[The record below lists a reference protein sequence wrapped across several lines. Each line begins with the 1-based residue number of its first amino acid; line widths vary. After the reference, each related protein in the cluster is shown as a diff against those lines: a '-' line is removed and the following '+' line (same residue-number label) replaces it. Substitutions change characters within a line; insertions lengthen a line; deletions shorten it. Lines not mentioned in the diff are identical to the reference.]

1 MSQLARVFNIADVEE
16 QARGRLPRGIY
27 EFIARGA
34 EDDEAI
40 KNNREA
46 FRRLKLQTNV
56 LVDVSPRSTETVLF
70 GRTQAMP
77 LAIAP
82 TGAAGL
88 VWCQGELE
96 LARAAAAAKIP
107 FTLATRAMTSIEDI
121 AEKAGGMLWF
131 QLYLW
136 ADRTLSFQMVERA
149 KTAGFE
155 ALLVTVDVPVDPNRE
170 FNRRNGFALPFKP
183 AGRALYDILA
193 HPHWLLN
200 VMGRYMMTTGMPR
213 YEHQGDRARIT
224 QGGGPRASMCQDN
237 VTWEDIR
244 ELRRRWPRI
253 LMVKGIL
260 SAEDARRAVGCGAD
274 AVVVSNHGGRC
285 LDAAVAPMDVLPDIV
300 DAVGHRAT
308 VLVDSGVRRGSDIV
322 KALALGA
329 SAVLSGRPTLY
340 GLSLAGQTGARK
352 VLSIFHDEMLTAM
365 GQVGR
370 PTTGELAPDIVHGA
384 RARIVHVTEDPIR
397 APMALEKA

>member
-1 MSQLARVFNIADVEE
+1 MSQLSRVFNIADVEE
-16 QARGRLPRGIY
+16 QARRRLPRGIY

-40 KNNREA
+40 RNNREA
-46 FRRLKLQTNV
+46 FRRLKLRTNV
-56 LVDVSPRSTETVLF
+56 LVDVSGRSTETVLF
-70 GRTQAMP
+70 GRTQSMP

-88 VWCQGELE
+88 VWCHGELE
-96 LARAAAAAKIP
+96 LARAAAAARVP
-107 FTLATRAMTSIEDI
+107 FTLATRSLTSIEDI
-121 AEKAGGMLWF
+121 AAKAGGMLWF

-136 ADRTLSFQMVERA
+136 ADRALSFQLVERA
-149 KTAGFE
+149 KAAGFE

-183 AGRALYDILA
+183 AGRALCDILA

-200 VMGRYMMTTGMPR
+200 VMGRYLATTGMPR
-213 YEHQGDRARIT
+213 YENQGDRERIT
-224 QGGGPRASMCQDN
+224 QGGKPRGSMCQDN
-237 VTWEDIR
+237 LTWDDIR
-244 ELRRRWPRI
+244 ELRHRWPRT

-260 SAEDARRAVGCGAD
+260 SAEDARRAVACGAD

-285 LDAAVAPMDVLPDIV
+285 LDAAVAPIDVLPDIV

-308 VLVDSGVRRGSDIV
+308 VLVDSGVRRGTDIV

-340 GLSLAGQTGARK
+340 GLSLAGQAGARK

-365 GQVGR
+365 GQVGC
-370 PTTGELAPDIVHGA
+370 PTIGELGPELVHGA
-384 RARIVHVTEDPIR
+384 RARVSRSTENPIR
-397 APMALEKA
+397 AQMTLEQA